1 VDLAAEPARLT
12 DDRLLT
18 EIAGDDVLTLV
29 RSELERSGV
38 AYTQQ
43 PAPPDLWLHAD
54 GHAIARVLV
63 HLATRL
69 QEVVGAGRLSL
80 VLAPAGRQAQL
91 DARWRGRAPLT
102 SVVDSWLDEPLD
114 GAGTATAREVAD
126 RHGAEIWCG
135 DLETGN
141 AYLRMLLPLSAE
153 TGRPG
158 APLSPAETTSR
169 PEFYDFDLFT
179 ARPQPADLADRR
191 LDETAFTVFDTE
203 TTGLDP
209 ASGDRIVSIGAV
221 RVVNGRV
228 LRQETFERLV
238 HPGRSVPAAST
249 AFHGIT
255 EEMVAGQPTIEE
267 VLPAFARFCEDTV
280 LVGHNV
286 SFDLQFLEMAAPS
299 AGVELTQPA
308 LDTLLLH
315 AALHPDH
322 EDHTL
327 EGIAGRLGI
336 SVVGRHT
343 ALGDA
348 LVTAE
353 IFVGLTALLHR
364 RGIDTLGA
372 TLGASRATFR
382 ARVDERRY
390 RS

>member
-1 VDLAAEPARLT
+1 
-12 DDRLLT
+12 
-18 EIAGDDVLTLV
+18 
-29 RSELERSGV
+29 
-38 AYTQQ
+38 
-43 PAPPDLWLHAD
+43 
-54 GHAIARVLV
+54 
-63 HLATRL
+63 
-69 QEVVGAGRLSL
+69 
-80 VLAPAGRQAQL
+80 
-91 DARWRGRAPLT
+91 
-102 SVVDSWLDEPLD
+102 
-114 GAGTATAREVAD
+114 
-126 RHGAEIWCG
+126 
-135 DLETGN
+135 
-141 AYLRMLLPLSAE
+141 
-153 TGRPG
+153 
-158 APLSPAETTSR
+158 
-169 PEFYDFDLFT
+169 
-179 ARPQPADLADRR
+179 
-191 LDETAFTVFDTE
+191 
-203 TTGLDP
+203 
-209 ASGDRIVSIGAV
+209 
-221 RVVNGRV
+221 
-228 LRQETFERLV
+228 
-238 HPGRSVPAAST
+238 
-249 AFHGIT
+249 
-255 EEMVAGQPTIEE
+255 
-267 VLPAFARFCEDTV
+267 
-280 LVGHNV
+280 V